1 VWSYGAR
8 QAAFLVCRAL
18 GCRGWGGYVACPAL
32 QIVDQVWGGFFSL
45 MLVACCC
52 FFLYFLCSNRLP
64 GGGITFFA
72 AAKKVIKES
81 SFLQPD
87 TAF

>member
-1 VWSYGAR
+1 VSGVWFFCLLPLLAR
-8 QAAFLVCRAL
+8 FL
-18 GCRGWGGYVACPAL
+18 
-32 QIVDQVWGGFFSL
+32 F
-45 MLVACCC
+45 
-52 FFLYFLCSNRLP
+52 SNRLP

-87 TAF
+87 NAA

>member
-1 VWSYGAR
+1 MC
-8 QAAFLVCRAL
+8 FL
-18 GCRGWGGYVACPAL
+18 
-32 QIVDQVWGGFFSL
+32 F
-45 MLVACCC
+45 
-52 FFLYFLCSNRLP
+52 SNRLP

-87 TAF
+87 TAT

>member
-1 VWSYGAR
+1 LFTALRGLGLNEASMKVCTGLVFFCLPAVGGA
-8 QAAFLVCRAL
+8 AYLVCDL
-18 GCRGWGGYVACPAL
+18 L
-32 QIVDQVWGGFFSL
+32 F
-45 MLVACCC
+45 
-52 FFLYFLCSNRLP
+52 SNRLP

-87 TAF
+87 TAA